1 MEVGKMVRVLLAA
14 FVFICMSMTVLGG
27 FNTAQAQDEV
37 ESLADL
43 VGARAGQAERAL
55 NQRGY
60 TWVKTEK
67 SDDSAYS
74 YWTEDK
80 TGKCVTIR
88 TADGVYKSIVYAPDF
103 DCKNKAK
110 STETAQDPNTVPAL
124 ADLVGARGGQAER
137 ALNQRGYTWV
147 KTEKSDDSAYS
158 YWTEDST
165 GKCVTIRTS
174 DGSYQSII
182 YAPEFDCKAEVTKA
196 AETVPDTTVIDANCK
211 LYNKKSDNN
220 KYKGS
225 CTIEHKMSDDLNVY
239 VIKFNNGD
247 TYKFTEQ
254 SSGYQVDTPEGMSK
268 NMATMTDHGDKSV
281 FKWGKWKLTAQE
293 N

>member
-1 MEVGKMVRVLLAA
+1 MVRILFATL
-14 FVFICMSMTVLGG
+14 VFLCMSITVLGS
-27 FNTAQAQDEV
+27 FQTANAQEDV
-37 ESLADL
+37 EALSDF
-43 VGARAGQAERAL
+43 VGAKAGRSEGAL
-55 NQRGY
+55 KDKGY
-60 TWVKTEK
+60 TWITTEK

-74 YWTEDK
+74 YWKEDS
-80 TGKCVTIR
+80 TGKCVIIR
-88 TADGVYKSIVYAPDF
+88 TADGRYKSIVYAPDA
-103 DCKNKAK
+103 DCQKKDT

-124 ADLVGARGGQAER
+124 ADLVGARGGQAEN

-182 YAPEFDCKAEVTKA
+182 YAPEFDCKADVTKA
-196 AETVPDTTVIDANCK
+196 AEAVPDTTVIDGQCK

-220 KYKGS
+220 KFKGT
-225 CTIEHKMSDDLNVY
+225 CTIEHKVTDESNVY
-239 VIKFNNGD
+239 VINLNNGE

-254 SSGYQVDTPEGMSK
+254 NNGYQVETPEGTSN

-281 FKWGKWKLTAQE
+281 FKWGKWQLTAKE